1 MLNIKLYFRGVQK
14 NLASVKKDFTGY
26 PFLQE
31 LAEREEMVRNGKLT
45 VPTSFLFFSFSFFF
59 FLFFLFFLSF
69 FHLTFPFFISH
80 IFSQLYSYETKI
92 AKAKK

>member
-45 VPTSFLFFSFSFFF
+45 VPTSFLFFLL
-59 FLFFLFFLSF
+59 FLISFFLSF

-80 IFSQLYSYETKI
+80 IFSQSYSYETKI